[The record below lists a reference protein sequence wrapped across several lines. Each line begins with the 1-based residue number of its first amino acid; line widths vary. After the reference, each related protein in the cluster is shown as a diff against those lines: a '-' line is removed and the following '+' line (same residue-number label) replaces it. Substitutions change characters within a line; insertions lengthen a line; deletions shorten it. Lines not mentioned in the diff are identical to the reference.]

1 MSSDAQAR
9 NEETLDNLLARTSP
23 LTREYAQ
30 MVRAEPIPELD
41 ARVLAAARAAAGSA
55 GSATP
60 ASAAATTTPAS
71 ASVAGNAAAG
81 KDTAARETL
90 AREASAS
97 ELPAR
102 PAVTRKPAPVVD
114 DSGDDDEDDDP
125 RRSAKPRW
133 LIPAFLAAAVL
144 LAVGIGFRF
153 FMGGGSDEGNGAKAG
168 ADNSAAA
175 FIRRAKERREA
186 ARAAA
191 LSAEGQAD
199 QGADQDA
206 AVVELNADKAAERP
220 VLPPPPIFAPEAP
233 QVEDLDAAIALIRKD
248 LVVAN
253 QMSAIRAEKAA
264 AAPAASAGTAPA
276 SPDATAT
283 AGGGVVIQP
292 RERRLAKILELYDGG
307 HHDLASDS
315 LEIFLRDFADDP
327 VSKAI
332 LIPKK

>member
-1 MSSDAQAR
+1 VSSDAQAR
-9 NEETLDNLLARTSP
+9 NEEALDNLLTRTSP

-55 GSATP
+55 GSATA
-60 ASAAATTTPAS
+60 ASAAAATTPAS
-71 ASVAGNAAAG
+71 ASVAGNAGPG
-81 KDTAARETL
+81 KKTS

-102 PAVTRKPAPVVD
+102 PAAVRKPAPVVD
-114 DSGDDDEDDDP
+114 DNGDDDEDDDP

-153 FMGGGSDEGNGAKAG
+153 FMGGGSVEGNGAKAG

-191 LSAEGQAD
+191 SSDKGQAD
-199 QGADQDA
+199 QGAGQSADQDA
-206 AVVELNADKAAERP
+206 AVVELDADKAAERP

-264 AAPAASAGTAPA
+264 AASTAGTDATPAP
-276 SPDATAT
+276 PDAAAT
-283 AGGGVVIQP
+283 PAGGVVIQP

-307 HHDLASDS
+307 HHDLALDS

-332 LIPKK
+332 LTPKK